1 MRIRLRAPGGQFLLT
16 LPENATVADLL
27 AQITEKTSI
36 ASFDIKYGYPP
47 QPLPLEQ
54 LERTLALSQLDI
66 KLDGETLIQISRE
79 STYSTKDTSPA
90 NSTNAANSAAAAA
103 AKASPD
109 VSFAGRSGSQKA
121 TSPIALK
128 KKTMEGDVPEIPLL
142 DRGATMG
149 K

>member
-1 MRIRLRAPGGQFLLT
+1 MRIRLRAPGGQLVLN
-16 LPENATVADLL
+16 LPDDATVGDLR

-36 ASFDIKYGYPP
+36 SSFDVKYGYPP
-47 QPLPLEQ
+47 KALPLEQ
-54 LERTLALSQLDI
+54 NERTLPLNQLDV
-66 KLDGETLIQISRE
+66 KLDGETLILSSRE
-79 STYSTKDTSPA
+79 GTHETKETS
-90 NSTNAANSAAAAA
+90 SSGKLVDAANASSA
-103 AKASPD
+103 

-121 TSPIALK
+121 TAPIALK